1 MSKTLPRP
9 RCQLQLE
16 ALENRVVPTADMVL
30 QWNETLRETVRS
42 EYEIAFDAHAKIFEP
57 TQAMQ
62 LGNALAPYD
71 PLFFEEPIRPENI
84 EAWGDLRRGLKC
96 TLATGESLYSRFEF
110 LRPDRFR
117 FVYAKPF
124 EQTIVADGQRLWL
137 HDVDLNQVTVRAQ
150 KDALGSTPAALIAS
164 GGDLSSLRSAF
175 DFKALPDKDGL
186 EWVEAVPKARDGQL
200 QRVRVGL
207 RAKQLAVLDIE
218 DGLGQRSELTFKG
231 WQANPGLATGDF
243 RFATASRFALPTP
256 CSALIE
262 P

>member
-1 MSKTLPRP
+1 MNATRCLRVNHIAMNIRTLLTAATVSLLSLAWPAHADG
-9 RCQLQLE
+9 LQ
-16 ALENRVVPTADMVL
+16 ALDTF
-30 QWNETLRETVRS
+30 LREVGSAR
-42 EYEIAFDAHAKIFEP
+42 ADF
-57 TQAMQ
+57 TQVVTSPKKSGEA
-62 LGNALAPYD
+62 AP
-71 PLFFEEPIRPENI
+71 RQRTSS
-84 EAWGDLRRGLKC
+84 G
-96 TLATGESLYSRFEF
+96 RFEF

-137 HDVDLNQVTVRAQ
+137 HDVDLNQVTVRTQ

-186 EWVEAVPKARDGQL
+186 QWVEAVPKARDGQL

-207 RAKQLAVLDIE
+207 RARQLAVLDIE

-243 RFATASRFALPTP
+243 RF
-256 CSALIE
+256 E
-262 P
+262 PPAGADVIRQ

>member
-1 MSKTLPRP
+1 MNIRTLLSAAAVSLAGLAWPAHADG
-9 RCQLQLE
+9 LQ
-16 ALENRVVPTADMVL
+16 ALDTF
-30 QWNETLRETVRS
+30 LREVGSAR
-42 EYEIAFDAHAKIFEP
+42 ADF
-57 TQAMQ
+57 TQVVTSPKKSGEA
-62 LGNALAPYD
+62 AP
-71 PLFFEEPIRPENI
+71 RQRTSS
-84 EAWGDLRRGLKC
+84 G
-96 TLATGESLYSRFEF
+96 RFEF

-164 GGDLSSLRSAF
+164 GGDLSSLRAAF

-186 EWVEAVPKARDGQL
+186 QWVEAVPKARDGQL

-207 RAKQLAVLDIE
+207 RARQLAVLDIE

-243 RFATASRFALPTP
+243 RF
-256 CSALIE
+256 E
-262 P
+262 PPAGADVIRQ

>member
-1 MSKTLPRP
+1 MNIRTFLSAAAVSLLGLAWPAHADG
-9 RCQLQLE
+9 LQ
-16 ALENRVVPTADMVL
+16 ALDTF
-30 QWNETLRETVRS
+30 LREVGSAR
-42 EYEIAFDAHAKIFEP
+42 ADF
-57 TQAMQ
+57 TQVVTSPKKS
-62 LGNALAPYD
+62 G
-71 PLFFEEPIRPENI
+71 
-84 EAWGDLRRGLKC
+84 EAVPRQRTSSG
-96 TLATGESLYSRFEF
+96 RFEF

-243 RFATASRFALPTP
+243 RF
-256 CSALIE
+256 E
-262 P
+262 PPAGADVIRQ

>member
-1 MSKTLPRP
+1 MNIRTLLTAAAVSLLGLAWPAHADG
-9 RCQLQLE
+9 LQ
-16 ALENRVVPTADMVL
+16 ALDTF
-30 QWNETLRETVRS
+30 LREVGSAR
-42 EYEIAFDAHAKIFEP
+42 ADF
-57 TQAMQ
+57 TQVVTSPKKA
-62 LGNALAPYD
+62 GEAAP
-71 PLFFEEPIRPENI
+71 RQRTSS
-84 EAWGDLRRGLKC
+84 G
-96 TLATGESLYSRFEF
+96 RFEF

-175 DFKALPDKDGL
+175 DFKSLPDKDGL
-186 EWVEAVPKARDGQL
+186 QWVEAVPKARDGQL

-207 RAKQLAVLDIE
+207 RDKQLAVLDIE

-243 RFATASRFALPTP
+243 RF
-256 CSALIE
+256 E
-262 P
+262 PPAGADVIRQ

>member
-1 MSKTLPRP
+1 MSATHRPLGNHIVMNIRTLLSAAAVSLLSLAWPAHADG
-9 RCQLQLE
+9 LQ
-16 ALENRVVPTADMVL
+16 ALDTF
-30 QWNETLRETVRS
+30 LREVGSAR
-42 EYEIAFDAHAKIFEP
+42 ADF
-57 TQAMQ
+57 TQVVTS
-62 LGNALAPYD
+62 P
-71 PLFFEEPIRPENI
+71 
-84 EAWGDLRRGLKC
+84 KKS
-96 TLATGESLYSRFEF
+96 GESAPRQRTSSGRFEF

-186 EWVEAVPKARDGQL
+186 QWVEAVPKARDGQL

-207 RAKQLAVLDIE
+207 RAKQLAALDIE

-243 RFATASRFALPTP
+243 RF
-256 CSALIE
+256 E
-262 P
+262 PPAGADVIRQ